1 MFLIKGSVNSKLK
14 IAFDYKVTA
23 TVILRQQVNV
33 CLTTQYKVIQDKQSD
48 RL

>member
-33 CLTTQYKVIQDKQSD
+33 FLTTQYNVIQDKQSD